1 MVHHKNPYNIFAK
14 LKAHIM
20 TIGRE
25 RINDGLLQTQPHTI
39 MGLYSRVKIHLLIIT
54 ILTILTLKQ
63 KTQFHKPLSL
73 SLSLEDIQ
81 NQKPN
86 STINNK
92 SLSLSL
98 SVAYQS
104 FNLSLSLSLK

>member
-1 MVHHKNPYNIFAK
+1 MYNLKMVHHKNPYNIFAK

-39 MGLYSRVKIHLLIIT
+39 MGLYYRVKIHLLIIT

-63 KTQFHKPLSL
+63 KT
-73 SLSLEDIQ
+73 
-81 NQKPN
+81 
-86 STINNK
+86 
-92 SLSLSL
+92 
-98 SVAYQS
+98 
-104 FNLSLSLSLK
+104 